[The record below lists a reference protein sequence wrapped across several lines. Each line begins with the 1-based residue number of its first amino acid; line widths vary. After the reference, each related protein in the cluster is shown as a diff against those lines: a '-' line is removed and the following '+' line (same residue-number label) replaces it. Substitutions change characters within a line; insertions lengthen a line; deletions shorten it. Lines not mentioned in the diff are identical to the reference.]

1 MKRGLICVLLVLAV
15 AACQREAEAPQSPQD
30 PKAPQ
35 ADTDSPDTV
44 DPSGDAVPNLEDV
57 IEHDPRY
64 VIGISYPPEAK
75 QYPGL
80 AVELHRYAQAA
91 REELLEAV
99 ANLGQGTPSAPY
111 DLSLEFS
118 VVANTPRVVAIAAD
132 GSSYTGGAHGNPLVA
147 RFVWLPQQERLL
159 RAPDLF
165 GDQAG
170 WQAVSDYVREQLHA
184 ELSTRVD
191 AEDLEPAERSQA
203 IRAAGQM
210 IDEGSGPAPDN
221 FEQFEPVMGVDGRIR
236 ALRFVFPPYQVGPY
250 ADGTRRVVVPADVLA
265 PHLAPPLRELFASS

>member
-1 MKRGLICVLLVLAV
+1 MKRGLICGLLVLALG
-15 AACQREAEAPQSPQD
+15 ACQREAEVPQPRQDPAAPQG
-30 PKAPQ
+30 A
-35 ADTDSPDTV
+35 ADSPDASQ
-44 DPSGDAVPNLEDV
+44 PSADAAPDLEDV

-80 AVELHRYAQAA
+80 AAELHRYAQAA

-99 ANLGQGTPSAPY
+99 ASMGEGTPSVPY

-118 VVANTPRVVAIAAD
+118 MVANTPRVVAVAAD

-147 RFVWLPQQERLL
+147 RFVWLPRQERLL
-159 RAPDLF
+159 RAQDLF

-191 AEDLEPAERSQA
+191 AEELQPAERSQT
-203 IRAAGQM
+203 IRAAGRM
-210 IDEGSGPAPDN
+210 IDEGSGPDPGN
-221 FEQFEPVMGVDGRIR
+221 FEHFEPVMGVDGRIR

-250 ADGTRRVVVPADVLA
+250 VDGTRRVVVPAEILA
-265 PHLAPPLRELFASS
+265 PYLTASLRDLFVKG